1 MLGTGRR
8 TGHEADVEM
17 AYGGRPGPAEPHLVP
32 VQLHR
37 NRVELE
43 PVDAGLLR
51 RLPERRPG
59 ESAVLVLAVT
69 AEMEPGVC
77 LGVQGQQHVP
87 AVGGEDQGAR
97 GEVVR
102 AAAAGE
108 AIGLAQEVVD
118 VLLS

>member
-37 NRVELE
+37 HRVELE
-43 PVDAGLLR
+43 PAHAGLLR
-51 RLPERRPG
+51 RLPERRPDEG
-59 ESAVLVLAVT
+59 GVLGFAVT
-69 AEMEPGVC
+69 AQVNPGVR

-87 AVGGEDQGAR
+87 EVGG
-97 GEVVR
+97 
-102 AAAAGE
+102 
-108 AIGLAQEVVD
+108 
-118 VLLS
+118 